1 MQFRR
6 RLAPINQINLIPMI
20 DIAFQLVFFFMVT
33 STFVVTPGIRLNL
46 PHSSTA
52 QPVAMTRLIVT
63 VVSANEIYLNKEK
76 YDLTSLDKRLSQLS
90 AKEHHSIKAVVLEAN
105 KSISYD
111 LMIKVLDVLRKNGFS
126 GVNLKLL
133 PSQPGQQGG

>member
-20 DIAFQLVFFFMVT
+20 DISFQLVFFFMVT
-33 STFVVTPGIRLNL
+33 STFVVTPGIRLLL

-52 QPVAMTRLIVT
+52 EPVVMTRLVVT
-63 VVSANEIYLNKEK
+63 VVSPQEIYLNKQK
-76 YDLTSLDKRLSQLS
+76 YTLESLNTHLSQLS
-90 AKEHHSIKAVVLEAN
+90 PKERQSVHSVVLEGD

-111 LMIKVLDVLRKNGFS
+111 LMIKVLDDLRKNGFT

-133 PSQPGQQGG
+133 QTQSGP

>member
-33 STFVVTPGIRLNL
+33 STFVVTPGIRLAL

-52 QPVAMTRLIVT
+52 EPITVTRIVVT
-63 VVSANEIYLNKEK
+63 VVSPDAIYLNKEK
-76 YDLTSLDKRLSQLS
+76 YNVQTLDAHLAQITSTERQSI
-90 AKEHHSIKAVVLEAN
+90 HSVVLEGN
-105 KSISYD
+105 KTISYD
-111 LMIKVLDVLRKNGFS
+111 LMIKVLDDLRKNGFTA
-126 GVNLKLL
+126 VNLKLL
-133 PSQPGQQGG
+133 PVAQPGQ

>member
-33 STFVVTPGIRLNL
+33 STFVVTPGIRLLL
-46 PHSSTA
+46 PQSSTA
-52 QPVAMTRLIVT
+52 EPVVMTRFVVT
-63 VVSANEIYLNKEK
+63 VVSQNEIYLNKEK
-76 YDLTSLDKRLSQLS
+76 YDLQSLDTRLSQLTS
-90 AKEHHSIKAVVLEAN
+90 TERESIHSVVLEGD

-111 LMIKVLDVLRKNGFS
+111 LMIKVLDDLRKNGFT

-133 PSQPGQQGG
+133 PVGQSQ

>member
-20 DIAFQLVFFFMVT
+20 DISFQLVFFFMVT
-33 STFVVTPGIRLNL
+33 STFVVTPGIRLLL

-52 QPVAMTRLIVT
+52 QPVVMTRLIVT
-63 VVSANEIYLNKEK
+63 VVSSNEIYLNKEK
-76 YDLTSLDKRLSQLS
+76 YDLQGFEKGLAELS
-90 AKEHHSIKAVVLEAN
+90 AKEHQSIHSVVLEGD

-111 LMIKVLDVLRKNGFS
+111 LMIKVLDDLRKNGFT

-133 PSQPGQQGG
+133 TTGSTQ

>member
-33 STFVVTPGIRLNL
+33 STFVVTPGIRLLL
-46 PHSSTA
+46 PQSSTA
-52 QPVAMTRLIVT
+52 EPVVMTRLVVT
-63 VVSANEIYLNKEK
+63 VVSPSEIYLNKEK
-76 YDLTSLDKRLSQLS
+76 YDLQSLDTRLSQLT
-90 AKEHHSIKAVVLEAN
+90 AKERESIHSVVLEGD

-111 LMIKVLDVLRKNGFS
+111 LMIKVLDDLRKNGFT

-133 PSQPGQQGG
+133 PVGPSQ

>member
-20 DIAFQLVFFFMVT
+20 DISFQLVFFFMVT
-33 STFVVTPGIRLNL
+33 STFVVTPGIRLLL

-52 QPVAMTRLIVT
+52 EPVVMTRLVVT
-63 VVSANEIYLNKEK
+63 VVSPDEIYLNKQR
-76 YDLTSLDKRLSQLS
+76 YTLQSLDEHLSTLDKTERES
-90 AKEHHSIKAVVLEAN
+90 IHSVVLEGD

-111 LMIKVLDVLRKNGFS
+111 LMIQVLDDLRRNGFT

-133 PSQPGQQGG
+133 QTPASP

>member
-20 DIAFQLVFFFMVT
+20 DISFQLVFFFMVT
-33 STFVVTPGIRLNL
+33 STFVITPGIRLLL

-52 QPVAMTRLIVT
+52 EPVVMTRLVVT
-63 VVSANEIYLNKEK
+63 VVSPNEIYLNKEK
-76 YDLTSLDKRLSQLS
+76 YDVASLDTHLAALS
-90 AKEHHSIKAVVLEAN
+90 KKDRESIQSVVLEGD

-111 LMIKVLDVLRKNGFS
+111 LMVQVLDDLRKNGFT

-133 PSQPGQQGG
+133 QTQPGQ